1 MEPSP
6 SETSSESVDLEK
18 ENLKLHNDELMEM
31 LKWNAAIVTV
41 LLEQAGGVAEV
52 SAEDLQRIDLSKA
65 NATVEYDS
73 ARDVYVIKGVYE
85 DAV

>member
-1 MEPSP
+1 MEPSH

-73 ARDVYVIKGVYE
+73 ERDVYVIKGVYE